1 MITDHHPRSAETT
14 PATNRT
20 EWRRSSARSR
30 LVRLCIKELR
40 EILRD
45 RRTIVTL
52 VFMPL
57 LVYPLL
63 SMAFQKFA
71 LSSLTSYA
79 QVECL
84 AGAESEQ
91 AVIKLTRFLHAGDD
105 ILRSSSPAG
114 REENGSSTDPLLNLN
129 AEPKIRW
136 LYGNELRRGVAS
148 GELDVAVVLLEGDE
162 LDRTSGFSRQLKCQV
177 IYREESALS
186 KVAAEY
192 ITKRLS
198 AINESYITNVLQVRL
213 PTDVTRESISGSG
226 GAAAFSLTT
235 LVPLI
240 LILMT
245 ITGAVYPAIDLT
257 AGERER
263 GTLETLMAAPVP
275 RLGLLVAKYIAVLT
289 VALFTA
295 TANLVAMT
303 TTLVATGLG
312 ETVFGSGGLTS
323 TLVAQVFALLIL
335 FAAFFSAILL
345 AVTSFARSFK
355 EAQAYLIP
363 LMLLSLAPGMM
374 SLMPDLKFN
383 GLLAVTP
390 LVNIVLLARDI
401 FEGDVQPTLAT
412 VAVLST
418 ALYAFA
424 AIGLAARIFGTD
436 AILYGGQATWADLF
450 RRTEE
455 RREAATLPGAM
466 FCLAALF
473 PFYFLLGNLLHRL
486 PDANI
491 GTRLALAAFVTALLF
506 VLIPIVAAVFQRV
519 RFVSGFQLRP
529 AGATAFLG
537 AAVLGISMWPFAHE
551 LVLLSKLIG
560 LGGIDP
566 AMIESVKSLLAEWRD
581 TSPTVILLA
590 MAVTPAVCEEFY
602 FRGYLMS
609 ALQKSTRPSIAIAV
623 SALLFGVFHVV
634 ATSDLSPLKFFP
646 STFMGLILGWVCYRT
661 HSVLPGM
668 LLHATHNG
676 LLLMVAYY
684 QDELKSRGW
693 GVAEQSHLPAMWLA
707 CAAGGALVGIGLV
720 LWAARKRL
728 KAESQF
734 EMGLGEADN
743 SLR

>member
-1 MITDHHPRSAETT
+1 MSTDLDQKPDEQIPASIGKTPR
-14 PATNRT
+14 RT
-20 EWRRSSARSR
+20 STRAR
-30 LVRLCIKELR
+30 LWRLCVKELR

-71 LSSLTSYA
+71 LSSLSSLS

-84 AGAESEQ
+84 VGVESER
-91 AVIKLTRFLHAGDD
+91 AAMKITRFLHTGEG
-105 ILRSSSPAG
+105 ILRSATSAG
-114 REENGSSTDPLLNLN
+114 GAANGASTNPQLNFD

-136 LYGNELRRGVAS
+136 LYGNELRKGVAS
-148 GELDVAVVLLEGDE
+148 GALDVGVVLLEGDD
-162 LDRTSGFSRQLKCQV
+162 LDESTGFARQLCCQV

-186 KVAAEY
+186 KVTAEY
-192 ITKRLS
+192 ITKRLT
-198 AINESYITNVLQVRL
+198 AINESYTKDILKVRL
-213 PTDVTRESISGSG
+213 PTDVRLEPVAGSG

-275 RLGLLVAKYIAVLT
+275 RLGLLVAKYVAVLT

-312 ETVFGSGGLTS
+312 ETVFGAEGLTAN
-323 TLVAQVFALLIL
+323 LVARVFALLIL

-374 SLMPDLKFN
+374 SLMPDLEFN

-412 VAVLST
+412 AAVLST

-436 AILYGGQATWADLF
+436 AILYGSQATWEDLMH
-450 RRTEE
+450 RSKE
-455 RREAATLPGAM
+455 RRDAATLPGAM

-473 PFYFLLGNLLHRL
+473 PIYFLLGNLLHRL
-486 PDANI
+486 PGASI
-491 GTRLALAAFVTALLF
+491 GVRLAASAVVTALLF
-506 VLIPIVAAVFQRV
+506 VGVPVLAAIFQRV
-519 RFVSGFQLRP
+519 RFVAGFQLRFT
-529 AGATAFLG
+529 GVIAFLG
-537 AAVLGISMWPFAHE
+537 AVVLGVSAWPFAHE
-551 LVLLSKLIG
+551 VFLLNEVIG

-566 AMIESVKSLLAEWRD
+566 AKLESVKSLLNAWRD
-581 TSPTVILLA
+581 LSPVVILLSLA
-590 MAVTPAVCEEFY
+590 ITPAVCEEFY
-602 FRGYLMS
+602 FRGYLMG
-609 ALQKSTRPSIAIAV
+609 ALQKSTRPVTAIVA
-623 SALLFGVFHVV
+623 SALLFGAFHVI
-634 ATSDLSPLKFFP
+634 ATSALSTERFLP
-646 STFMGLILGWVCYRT
+646 STLMGLILGWVCYRT
-661 HSVLPGM
+661 GSVLPGM

-684 QDELKSRGW
+684 QDELQSRGW
-693 GVAEQSHLPAMWLA
+693 GVAEQSHLPAAWLGT
-707 CAAGGALVGIGLV
+707 AALGFVIGAGLILLSTRSKKQPSSIGY
-720 LWAARKRL
+720 
-728 KAESQF
+728 
-734 EMGLGEADN
+734 
-743 SLR
+743 

>member
-1 MITDHHPRSAETT
+1 M
-14 PATNRT
+14 
-20 EWRRSSARSR
+20 
-30 LVRLCIKELR
+30 
-40 EILRD
+40 
-45 RRTIVTL
+45 TL

-71 LSSLTSYA
+71 LSSLSSLS
-79 QVECL
+79 QVECHV
-84 AGAESEQ
+84 GVESER
-91 AVIKLTRFLHAGDD
+91 AGTRLTRFLQVGQDLLQAPA
-105 ILRSSSPAG
+105 PAG
-114 REENGSSTDPLLNLN
+114 TEASETSAKPPLNFN

-136 LYGNELRRGVAS
+136 LYGDDLRRGVAS
-148 GELDVAVVLLEGDE
+148 GELDAGVVLLEGAD
-162 LDRTSGFSRQLKCQV
+162 LDQSAGFSRQLKCQV

-186 KVAAEY
+186 KIAAEY
-192 ITKRLS
+192 ITKRLD
-198 AINESYITNVLQVRL
+198 AINQSYTTNILHVRL
-213 PTDVTRESISGSG
+213 PTEVELEPIAGSG

-275 RLGLLVAKYIAVLT
+275 RLGLLIAKYVAVLT

-312 ETVFGSGGLTS
+312 ETVFGAGGLTIG
-323 TLVAQVFALLIL
+323 LVAQVFALLIL

-374 SLMPDLKFN
+374 SLMPDLEFN

-412 VAVLST
+412 AAVLST
-418 ALYAFA
+418 ALYALA

-436 AILYGGQATWADLF
+436 AILYGGQATWADLI
-450 RRTEE
+450 RRPEQ
-455 RREAATLPGAM
+455 RRDAATLPGAM

-473 PFYFLLGNLLHRL
+473 PAYFLLGNLLHRL
-486 PDANI
+486 PGASI
-491 GTRLALAAFVTALLF
+491 GTRLAASAVVTALLF
-506 VLIPIVAAVFQRV
+506 VGIPIIAAIFQRV
-519 RFVSGFQLRP
+519 RVASGFQLRL
-529 AGATAFLG
+529 AGGVAFLG
-537 AAVLGISMWPFAHE
+537 AALLGVSAWPFAHE
-551 LVLLSKLIG
+551 VFLLNELIG

-566 AMIESVKSLLAEWRD
+566 AKLESVKSLLDAWRAL
-581 TSPTVILLA
+581 SPAVILLTLA
-590 MAVTPAVCEEFY
+590 ITPAICEEFY
-602 FRGYLMS
+602 FRGYLMG
-609 ALQKSTRPSIAIAV
+609 ALQKSTRPAAAIV
-623 SALLFGVFHVV
+623 ISALLFGAFHVI
-634 ATSDLSPLKFFP
+634 ATSALSTERFLP
-646 STFMGLILGWVCYRT
+646 STFMGLILGWLCYRT
-661 HSVLPGM
+661 QSVLPGM

-684 QDELKSRGW
+684 QDELQARGW
-693 GVAEQSHLPAMWLA
+693 GVAEQSHLPAAWLA
-707 CAAGGALVGIGLV
+707 CAVGGVFAGVVLV
-720 LWAARKRL
+720 LLSTRKR
-728 KAESQF
+728 
-734 EMGLGEADN
+734 
-743 SLR
+743 